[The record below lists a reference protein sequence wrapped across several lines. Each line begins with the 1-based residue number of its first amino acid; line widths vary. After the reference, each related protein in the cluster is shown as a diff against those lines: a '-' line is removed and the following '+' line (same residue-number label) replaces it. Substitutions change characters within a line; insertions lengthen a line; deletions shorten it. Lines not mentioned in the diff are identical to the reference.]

1 MRSDLTSQFRRNQ
14 LSIHHLSVPRRVP
27 HCEMNG
33 KFASKLLLL
42 ACLTGSS
49 ELGAGIRPQVVEQ
62 TKPPVVFM
70 TAPKLIGANLKFA
83 DGSSSIVR
91 GRATL
96 TAVKA
101 NEDDS
106 LTGTLVYLLPDEAR
120 QKLAQASKRNL
131 AEIPQNIT
139 QKDLTVN
146 FERGTAC
153 PLVRLQV
160 PVKETTIGN
169 VTLHFDHVM
178 LDIHE
183 TPDQINQLF
192 CNWTRQINAKRQRL
206 GIIAAINRLITPEED
221 VENKTAKP

>member
-14 LSIHHLSVPRRVP
+14 LSKHHLSVTKRVP

-49 ELGAGIRPQVVEQ
+49 GLEAGIRPRVVEQ
-62 TKPPVVFM
+62 ATAQIVFM
-70 TAPKLIGANLKFA
+70 TAPKLIAAKLKLA
-83 DGSSSIVR
+83 DGSSSVVR

-96 TAVKA
+96 TVVKA
-101 NEDDS
+101 NEDNS
-106 LTGTLVYLLPDEAR
+106 LSGTLVYLLPDEAR
-120 QKLAQASKRNL
+120 QKLAKTAERKL
-131 AEIPQNIT
+131 AEIPNNIT
-139 QKDLTVN
+139 QKDLMVN
-146 FERGTAC
+146 FQRGTAC
-153 PLVRLQV
+153 PLIRLQV
-160 PVKETTIGN
+160 PVNDAQIGN
-169 VTLHFDHVM
+169 ATLHFDAVT

-192 CNWTRQINAKRQRL
+192 CSWTRQINAKRQRL

-221 VENKTAKP
+221 VENKPVKP